1 MDGAFR
7 RRALGAAAVTGLC
20 VVAGCGGG
28 GTAATT
34 TSRPPAAPSSPTTS
48 TTAGAAPSQPC
59 TTAQL
64 SVSIGASTSAPGGR
78 QAPFVIRDTAA
89 GACTLHG
96 YFGLALV
103 NAKGQP
109 LGTSPAQ
116 APGLVGPAGAPPGP
130 VSVGG
135 ATTAQFLFE
144 WPGSPAPGQNCPA
157 ASNVELTAPGQTDH
171 VTVAARTADGSTI
184 ALCGPATQ
192 IGPVTSPG

>member
-1 MDGAFR
+1 MDGALR
-7 RRALGAAAVTGLC
+7 RRALGAAAVLGLC
-20 VVAGCGGG
+20 VVAGCSGGR
-28 GTAATT
+28 TAATT
-34 TSRPPAAPSSPTTS
+34 TSTAPTVPSSSTTS
-48 TTAGAAPSQPC
+48 TTAVAAPAQPC
-59 TTAQL
+59 TTTQL
-64 SVSIGASTSAPGGR
+64 SVSIGTSTDASGGR
-78 QAPFVIRDTAA
+78 QVPFVIRDAAA

-116 APGLVGPAGAPPGP
+116 TPGLVGPAGAPSGP

-144 WPGSPAPGQNCPA
+144 WPGTPLPGQSCPA
-157 ASNVELTAPGQTDH
+157 ASSVELTAPGQSDH
-171 VTVAARTADGSTI
+171 VTVAARSADGGTI

-192 IGPVTSPG
+192 IGPVTSAG